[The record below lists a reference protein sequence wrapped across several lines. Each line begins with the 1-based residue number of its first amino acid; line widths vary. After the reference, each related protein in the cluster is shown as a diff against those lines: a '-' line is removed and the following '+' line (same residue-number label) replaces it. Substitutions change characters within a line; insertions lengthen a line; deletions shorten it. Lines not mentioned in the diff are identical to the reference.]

1 MLEAL
6 ALLVLGGGLLYLGGD
21 WLIDGTQVIAQRLGL
36 STLFIS
42 IVIIGFGTSIP
53 ELLVAIN
60 ATLDDRPDIAV
71 GNVVGSNIANL
82 LLVMALTALIFPLN
96 ILRKTIMVD
105 GTVVIGVSLLYIL
118 LGMDGNISRGDG
130 FVLILTV
137 CAYLLFRAQT
147 DEVSEDEDPP
157 TLSSFKTTF
166 YIVAGLLALPLGAK
180 LFLAGALHLA
190 TYMGLSDEIIGLT
203 VVAFGTSVPELATC
217 IIAALKRKA
226 DIVVG
231 NILGSNIFNL
241 TLVIGGAALVNP
253 LAIASSF
260 INLSHPLM
268 LASIILSLILMTMGW
283 RLSRLGGSIML
294 GCYGMLVGFWVM

>member
-180 LFLAGALHLA
+180 LFLAGALDLA